1 MDENFV
7 LTVRSMFERIMKET
21 RTILVNME
29 RRYTLF
35 RQQQLSFAQ
44 ALDRMRDFWPGTP
57 GKVKNIAQ
65 IQDYVHHVSENRT
78 DTRICKIFLGLVRD
92 LDDFRRTLERLS
104 VPTNDVSLEYMFA
117 TWKKVLDPQQDISHL
132 RERTPASQL
141 YHLGVEENRVHFGG
155 IISVLPIAMDCAKQA
170 YNRLNAVKAYRQQ
183 ANEYHFVEGLK
194 IERQREREER
204 FFANKFKRVCGK
216 KPCNDPVPMEI
227 DAPRANP
234 KGTQSRAS
242 NISGPFSR
250 KVKSSAS
257 QGAYATRP
265 KVSTSAKSPISG
277 LGQQSHSVIT
287 KHIPPKNTR
296 SIASGPDLKVG
307 TKLQAFSRPGTKND
321 DRRTVISSATAS
333 TRSTESDVVSHIKEK
348 ILDPRKRPTHG
359 TDPRPRDDNV
369 GRAFQYNE
377 RKHTSPTS
385 MASDQKRL
393 QDAFVKSKKKLN
405 A

>member
-216 KPCNDPVPMEI
+216 KPCNDPVPMELE
-227 DAPRANP
+227 APRANP
-234 KGTQSRAS
+234 KGTRSRAS
-242 NISGPFSR
+242 NVSGPFSR
-250 KVKSSAS
+250 RVHSSAS
-257 QGAYATRP
+257 GGLHGGDYQNRLRA
-265 KVSTSAKSPISG
+265 SHSAKK
-277 LGQQSHSVIT
+277 LKIT
-287 KHIPPKNTR
+287 
-296 SIASGPDLKVG
+296 ASGPNIGQLKG
-307 TKLQAFSRPGTKND
+307 GYAPTKNFKRPESRPSTKNE

-333 TRSTESDVVSHIKEK
+333 TRSTESDVVSHIKDR
-348 ILDPRKRPTHG
+348 ILDARKRPTHG
-359 TDPRPRDDNV
+359 VDPRPRDDNV
-369 GRAFQYNE
+369 GRAFQWNE
-377 RKHTSPTS
+377 RKHTSPGF
-385 MASDQKRL
+385 MAKDQKRMQEEFL
-393 QDAFVKSKKKLN
+393 KDKKRH
-405 A
+405 